1 VGKQYN
7 FDSDLEVERHAF
19 NLGHTFCW
27 KLIYGH
33 ERRKVCSFPACPQ
46 IATSYIVHWHQI
58 LILQDAIIYR
68 TPAETSRLVG
78 LSKYWILALS
88 IHKWPL
94 LD

>member
-1 VGKQYN
+1 MPVKVL
-7 FDSDLEVERHAF
+7 FDPQRSYD
-19 NLGHTFCW
+19 
-27 KLIYGH
+27 
-33 ERRKVCSFPACPQ
+33 PQ